1 MLFFSVLRAEDV
13 WGMPVKGLNMII
25 VVGNRECKRV
35 RVLSRAHGM
44 QAFCFHLLL
53 NNAGML
59 ENQVYTG
66 LIWYGLAVKVTIL
79 VDLGIWVL

>member
-1 MLFFSVLRAEDV
+1 MGNAC
-13 WGMPVKGLNMII
+13 KGIKHDMII

-44 QAFCFHLLL
+44 QAFCFHVVHST
-53 NNAGML
+53 AGML
-59 ENQVYTG
+59 EDQVCTG